1 MRWIFVLI
9 ETPLEPVR
17 LADGDPTIRI
27 LDHVHPEHLSEIGFR
42 LRRIGSEPTIRQ
54 LTDYQPN

>member
-1 MRWIFVLI
+1 MRWIVVLI
-9 ETPLEPVR
+9 EAPLEHVR

-42 LRRIGSEPTIRQ
+42 LRRIGFERTIRQ
-54 LTDYQPN
+54 LTD